1 MHDDDTDLDLPTVSL
16 TDEAGRELPC
26 YVERS
31 FDIDSQTYLLLLPIH
46 APIEIFAW
54 QDDETG
60 EEEFL
65 ADIEDDEIDQVFE
78 TAKAVLAEQ
87 DLRLYRTALTLTA
100 SGDLPEVDED
110 EVISLD
116 VDDDDDDSKGEA
128 ELEQFQQL
136 TTFYYQEQEY
146 IACTP
151 LDPLLFFARLDE
163 AGTPKLLSPEEFQQM
178 KPQLEDQ
185 LFDVLDD

>member
-1 MHDDDTDLDLPTVSL
+1 MHDDDTDLDMPTVSL
-16 TDEAGRELPC
+16 TDEVGRDLPC

-31 FDIDSQTYLLLLPIH
+31 FDIDGQTYLLLMPIH

-65 ADIEDDEIDQVFE
+65 VDVEDDEIDKVFE

-110 EVISLD
+110 EIISLD
-116 VDDDDDDSKGEA
+116 VEGEDEGKEEA
-128 ELEQFQQL
+128 DLEQFQQL
-136 TTFYYQEQEY
+136 TTFYYQDQEY

-151 LDPLLFFARLDE
+151 LDPLLFFARLNED
-163 AGTPKLLSPEEFQQM
+163 GTPRLLSPTEFQQM
-178 KPQLEDQ
+178 RPQLEDQ